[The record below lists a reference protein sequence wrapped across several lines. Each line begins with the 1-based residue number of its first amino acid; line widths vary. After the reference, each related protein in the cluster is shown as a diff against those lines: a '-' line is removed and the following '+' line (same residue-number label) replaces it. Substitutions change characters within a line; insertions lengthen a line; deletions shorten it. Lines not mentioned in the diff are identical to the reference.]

1 MQVAIGFGISSH
13 WLRKWRDSWQ
23 PITGRS
29 KGKPKKTRMRSLFNL
44 KLYYNDNETIEKL
57 TIYGC
62 SERETRLL
70 NLGCVLQPAITRL
83 YDNSLKVPADLTLG
97 FPIPKIQQKF
107 VKCLQGSTLTEIG
120 FTASRVH
127 AMNLTMLGLPTRQTK
142 KRSFKSVELS
152 RSQKKK
158 SLPTI
163 IANHFPVY

>member
-1 MQVAIGFGISSH
+1 
-13 WLRKWRDSWQ
+13 
-23 PITGRS
+23 
-29 KGKPKKTRMRSLFNL
+29 MRSLFNL
-44 KLYYNDNETIEKL
+44 KLYYNDNGTIEKL

-107 VKCLQGSTLTEIG
+107 VKCLQGSILTEIG

-127 AMNLTMLGLPTRQTK
+127 AMNLTMLELPTRHTK

-152 RSQKKK
+152 ISEKKK
-158 SLPTI
+158 VSAHDARKPLSSLLDR
-163 IANHFPVY
+163 HFIYGFSFTKNGRKVA